1 MSLSN
6 THQSYGSLS
15 KAFHWATV
23 LLIFTV
29 IPLGI
34 IANGLAHEV
43 RAPGFSGDQ
52 AVVARTVLLFSL
64 HKTIGVTIFFLA
76 LARIVWAL
84 RQPKPELLNGDK
96 PLEATL
102 AEMVHWLLYGSL
114 ILVPLTGWIHHAAT
128 SGFAPI
134 RWPFGQNLPFVP
146 KDETLAHLSGGLHVI
161 FERVLV
167 LAIFLHVAGALKHH
181 VIDRDATLRRMLPGQ
196 ITPPATPV
204 QNHSGLLALLGA
216 LAIWGAALGVGS
228 ALGVIGGHGDAKA
241 APELAP
247 ELAEVQSDWQVQ
259 DGTLGLSVQ
268 QMGSAV
274 EGSFADWTAAIRFA
288 EPDAPGPAGS
298 VEVTIAIAS
307 LTLGSVTDQAMGADF
322 FDAGAFPTATF
333 NAEIVKTDTG
343 YVARGPLTIKDRSVP
358 IELPFEL
365 TLEGNRARMQGSVT
379 LRRLDFGIGAAM
391 PDDSSLGFDVV
402 VSVSL
407 SAAQTE

>member
-1 MSLSN
+1 MPLSN
-6 THQSYGSLS
+6 TRQSYGSLS

-34 IANGLAHEV
+34 IANGLAQEV

-64 HKTIGVTIFFLA
+64 HKTIGVSIFFLA
-76 LARIVWAL
+76 LLRILWAL

-134 RWPFGQNLPFVP
+134 WWPFGQNLPFVP
-146 KDETLAHLSGGLHVI
+146 KDETLAHLMGGLHVI

-167 LAIFLHVAGALKHH
+167 LAIFLHVAGAVKHH
-181 VIDRDATLRRMLPGQ
+181 VIDRDATLRRMLPGR
-196 ITPPATPV
+196 IDPPATPT

-216 LAIWGAALGVGS
+216 LVIWGAALAIG
-228 ALGVIGGHGDAKA
+228 ATLGVIGGHGAAK
-241 APELAP
+241 PTSELSA
-247 ELAEVQSDWQVQ
+247 VQSDWQVQ
-259 DGTLGLSVQ
+259 DGTLALSVQ

-274 EGSFADWTAAIRFA
+274 EGQFADWTAAIRFV

-298 VEVTIAIAS
+298 VEVVIAIPS
-307 LTLGSVTDQAMGADF
+307 LTLGSVTDQALGADF
-322 FDAGAFPTATF
+322 FDAQTYPTATF

-343 YVARGPLTIKDRSVP
+343 YVARGPLTIRDSSVP

-365 TLEGNRARMQGSVT
+365 TLEDNRARMQGSVI
-379 LRRLDFGIGAAM
+379 LKRLDFGIGASM
-391 PDDSSLGFDVV
+391 PDDSSLGFEVA
-402 VSVSL
+402 VSITL
-407 SAAQTE
+407 SAEQTP